1 MKIDTITIWNTY
13 NSQLY
18 FFILKKVKNKD
29 SVDEILQNSFLKIH
43 QNIEQLK
50 NPEKVKAWTY
60 QIVRNEIANHFRDSS
75 NTRTG
80 LNHDL
85 LKDAEYYQ
93 KFCCFDKFIANLPL
107 EYKEVID
114 MVFIKGK
121 KQIEVAEFLKISLP
135 NVKARIRRAKSILKK
150 NFNECCKFEIN
161 KEGKL
166 VGEENCAQ
174 CN

>member
-60 QIVRNEIANHFRDSS
+60 QIVRNEIANHFKDSTDTS
-75 NTRTG
+75 IS
-80 LNHDL
+80 LNQDL
-85 LKDAEYYQ
+85 LKDAENHP

-121 KQIEVAEFLKISLP
+121 KQIEVAELLKISLP
-135 NVKARIRRAKSILKK
+135 NVKARIRRGKLILKK

-166 VGEENCAQ
+166 VGEENCAK